1 MFLKQKYL
9 KLLDCYERD
18 IKEIDSDT
26 IEVNSSNDSYKDIA
40 IATEEDLAQAVTDEY
55 GAKYS
60 KDGKRLLKFEGSFEG
75 SSIVRV
81 KDGTEVICDQ
91 ADSYVGEVHLP
102 ASVKYLGID
111 SVFPDNLI
119 IEGVDTYIA
128 GSNFCEYNTI
138 FIPCGTWAKYYAEIE
153 SNVVNSLDAQ
163 CEIEEYGGYEEFK
176 EHKEKYALVE
186 LSKSSVALYL
196 QQQRNI
202 LISLISSKKELTEH
216 TLITSLDGNSQKD
229 FLCFRTANIAYIL
242 YIESRNFIYH
252 FADTLY
258 ILGYTLQDVCDILQ
272 IKIREMEVNEDNRES
287 LIGRTLARRV
297 LKSWMEDFVDEDSGE
312 VVSIKRNE
320 VIFEQGH
327 DITDDDVQILLD
339 GGFNNV
345 VVHDDN
351 YWAFGPVPCL
361 IASFST
367 SEEELSVN
375 RERVLGLLFPGKEYD
390 NITIDEKKEMAYNL
404 LIAYKDAERSGYAED
419 VLVPLKVK
427 PEEQHSEVTAEENRL
442 INLISEF
449 YDQKINAIMNCKTDL
464 DVMPLFS
471 SDYVICNQLESF
483 LKEKGVSE
491 RLINSFVNQFFST
504 LELLGI

>member
-1 MFLKQKYL
+1 MRDYYEYEYNIYVPHGLKQKYL

-242 YIESRNFIYH
+242 YIESRNFI
-252 FADTLY
+252 
-258 ILGYTLQDVCDILQ
+258 
-272 IKIREMEVNEDNRES
+272 
-287 LIGRTLARRV
+287 
-297 LKSWMEDFVDEDSGE
+297 
-312 VVSIKRNE
+312 
-320 VIFEQGH
+320 
-327 DITDDDVQILLD
+327 
-339 GGFNNV
+339 
-345 VVHDDN
+345 
-351 YWAFGPVPCL
+351 
-361 IASFST
+361 
-367 SEEELSVN
+367 
-375 RERVLGLLFPGKEYD
+375 
-390 NITIDEKKEMAYNL
+390 
-404 LIAYKDAERSGYAED
+404 
-419 VLVPLKVK
+419 
-427 PEEQHSEVTAEENRL
+427 
-442 INLISEF
+442 
-449 YDQKINAIMNCKTDL
+449 
-464 DVMPLFS
+464 
-471 SDYVICNQLESF
+471 
-483 LKEKGVSE
+483 
-491 RLINSFVNQFFST
+491 
-504 LELLGI
+504 